1 MPEDRPIHTTR
12 TRGEVRL
19 HILHHR
25 NGQLLSE
32 WRGADILVSTGLDL
46 LDYRVG
52 TADAGRV
59 RYLRASAIGTG
70 TGAPLAANTK
80 LGSVV
85 YQGTAPFAKGAATGS
100 FTLNRAF
107 KIGSTYAMREAA
119 LFVGTR
125 KDALLRGTMYSRGTY
140 PVRNVVS
147 GDQITVNYTCGFIS
161 G

>member
-1 MPEDRPIHTTR
+1 MFQDQAIPTR
-12 TRGEVRL
+12 NEIRV

-25 NGQLLSE
+25 DGQLLGE
-32 WRGADILVSTGLDL
+32 YRGGDVIANLGLDL
-46 LDYRVG
+46 LDYRLG

-70 TGAPLAANTK
+70 TGAPAGASTK

-100 FTLNRAF
+100 FTLNRVF
-107 KIGSTYAMREAA
+107 KIGSTYAMRESG
-119 LFVGTR
+119 LFVGTK

-147 GDQITVNYTCGFIS
+147 GDQITVNYTVGFTS
-161 G
+161 A